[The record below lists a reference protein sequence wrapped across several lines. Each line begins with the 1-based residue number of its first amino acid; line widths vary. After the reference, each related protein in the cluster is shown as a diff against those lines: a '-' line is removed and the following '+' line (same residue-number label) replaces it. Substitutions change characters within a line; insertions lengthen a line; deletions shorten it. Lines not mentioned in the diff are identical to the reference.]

1 MEAAG
6 EAKITDIMIIEAVDV
21 KNLINSNEEEIVI
34 MVINQIVT

>member
-6 EAKITDIMIIEAVDV
+6 EAKIMDIMIIEAVDV